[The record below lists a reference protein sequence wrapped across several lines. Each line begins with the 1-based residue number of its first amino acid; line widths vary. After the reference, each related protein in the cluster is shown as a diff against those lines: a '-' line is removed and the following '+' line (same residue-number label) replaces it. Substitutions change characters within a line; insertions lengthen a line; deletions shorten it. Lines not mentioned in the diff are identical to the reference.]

1 MSTKLVTVFGSTG
14 AQGGSVVQALLRDKS
29 GVFRIRGITRNPES
43 EAAIRLADAG
53 VQVVKADG
61 LKGHELKAA
70 FEGSWAVFAN
80 INSDDPEK
88 QSINEKG
95 GPSETDMGK
104 NIIDAA
110 AEAGVQHFIF
120 SGMASAAETTKG
132 EFPNQAFDEKHAIGQ
147 YGRSKS
153 FVSFTDVSPGWYME
167 TFLWPDIAPIFGGWP
182 FEADDEGYLTFSCPR
197 WGGSN
202 DAVPLIAV
210 AADYGDIVHG
220 VLLAPERWHGQLVQG
235 ISQSQAL
242 ESVIPDYKK
251 VTGKKA
257 RFRFMDSW
265 ADVQTYGMTALVT
278 VQRMFGF
285 CQQSGGLYYGVP
297 NDTAAAAELKR
308 VAAAAQGKAGEDA
321 ELMTLERF
329 FRQQFA

>member
-1 MSTKLVTVFGSTG
+1 MPTKLITIFGSTG

-29 GVFRIRGITRNPES
+29 GAFEVRGITRNPES
-43 EAAIRLADAG
+43 EAAVNLAASG

-61 LKGHELKAA
+61 LKKDELKAA

-80 INSDDPEK
+80 INSDDP
-88 QSINEKG
+88 SINETN

-104 NIIDAA
+104 TIIDAA
-110 AEAGVQHFIF
+110 AEAHVQHFVF
-120 SGMASAAETTKG
+120 SGMASAAEITKG
-132 EFPNQAFDEKHAIGQ
+132 TFPNQAFDEKHAIGQ

-153 FVSFTDVSPGWYME
+153 FASFTDVSPGWYME

-182 FEADDEGYLTFSCPR
+182 YEADAEGFLTFTCPR
-197 WGGSN
+197 WGGPG
-202 DAVPLIAV
+202 DAVPLIAM

-220 VLLAPERWHGQLVQG
+220 VLLAPERWSGQLVQG
-235 ISQSQAL
+235 ISQSRPL

-257 RFRFMDSW
+257 RFRFMGSW
-265 ADVQTYGMTALVT
+265 EDVETHDMTALVT

-285 CQQSGGLYYGVP
+285 CQTSGGLYYGVP
-297 NDTAAAAELKR
+297 NDTTIAAELKR
-308 VAAAAQGKAGEDA
+308 AAAAAQGKEGEDA